1 MAIESAASLANY
13 IVEMLDNVPSTGMTE
28 KQIEEAF
35 KRYQNA
41 RYKRT
46 KRINSFSN
54 DLTREESYST
64 FYRKFL
70 TVWVDPVVNEG
81 FLGGRYKP

>member
-1 MAIESAASLANY
+1 MAIESAASIANC
-13 IVEMLDNVPSTGMTE
+13 IVKMLDTVSSTDVTD

-35 KRYQNA
+35 QSYQNA

-46 KRINSFSN
+46 KRINDFAN

-70 TVWVDPVVNEG
+70 TVWVDPVVDDG
-81 FLGGRYKP
+81 YVGGRCRP